1 MLPLPQEHDLD
12 ALAAF
17 AEQRLDESARAGVIE
32 HLATCGQCR
41 ATLAAIS
48 RARTGGVLAPAPA
61 AEPQASGATQARPGW
76 RGVPAWA
83 ALAASLALV
92 TFAWVQLRPP
102 VTDTGEE
109 LLLRRGAERIV
120 NGKNFHLESD
130 TWVDSA
136 FDPKSDA
143 PAIVVRGAEERML
156 LTAQNPELAEFA
168 DLGSR
173 VIVVWEGKVY
183 RFEP

>member
-1 MLPLPQEHDLD
+1 MLPQPHEHDFD

-17 AEQRLDESARAGVIE
+17 AEQRLDEPARARVIE
-32 HLATCGQCR
+32 HLASCGECR

-48 RARTGGVLAPAPA
+48 RARTEGVLAPVPA
-61 AEPQASGATQARPGW
+61 AESQASGATKSRHTW

-83 ALAASLALV
+83 ALAASLVLV
-92 TFAWVQLRPP
+92 TFAWVQLRRP

-109 LLLRRGAERIV
+109 LLVRRGAERIV
-120 NGKNFHLESD
+120 NGKNFRLESD

-136 FDPKSDA
+136 FDPEGNV
-143 PAIVVRGAEERML
+143 PVILVRGAEERML

-173 VIVVWEGKVY
+173 VIVVWKGMVY